1 MTETGLIKK
10 RKSHNSYQMRK
21 SNVDY
26 PKRYHLP
33 GNESNV
39 KNRKMNRDYAHIK
52 YKRSSD
58 GYLHKCFLE
67 FPGTRK
73 MKRLL

>member
-1 MTETGLIKK
+1 MTEMGLIKK

-21 SNVDY
+21 SDVDY
-26 PKRYHLP
+26 PKQYHLP
-33 GNESNV
+33 WNESNV

-58 GYLHKCFLE
+58 GYLRNVLSRISRN
-67 FPGTRK
+67 T
-73 MKRLL
+73 